1 MGKMVDLHVHTT
13 ASDGG
18 VAPAGIVDLAERKGL
33 RAVAITDHDTTGGI
47 AEAVGAGRGR
57 RLEVVPGVELSVHG
71 GELGALHIVG
81 LWIDGRNP
89 DLESRLRD
97 MVRGRE
103 DRSRRMI
110 ERLAGL
116 GCPLDLD
123 EVLRLAG
130 GEVIGRPH
138 FARAMVHRGCVGS
151 MGEAFSR
158 FLGRGKP
165 AYMDRE
171 RMHAREAIGLIRRA
185 GGVAVLAHPGLI
197 KASPEDLEEG
207 ISALRGQGLG
217 GVEVYYPGHSSSDV
231 DRLSGICSRLGLA
244 PSGGTDFHGDVRPEV
259 ELGGIAVP
267 AEILGPLRSMAGRTT
282 RCPGRTSGGRG

>member
-1 MGKMVDLHVHTT
+1 MNGRVDLHVHTT

-18 VAPAGIVDLAERKGL
+18 VAPTGVVELAERKGL
-33 RAVAITDHDTTGGI
+33 RAVAVTDHDTTGGI
-47 AEAVGAGRGR
+47 AEAVSAGRGR
-57 RLEVVPGVELSVHG
+57 RVEVVPGVELSVHG

-81 LWIDGRNP
+81 LWVDSRNP
-89 DLESRLRD
+89 DLESRLGD

-103 DRSRRMI
+103 ERGRRMVA
-110 ERLAGL
+110 RLAEL

-123 EVLRLAG
+123 EVRRLAG

-138 FARAMVHRGCVGS
+138 FARALVHRGYVGS
-151 MGEAFSR
+151 MREAFSC

-185 GGVAVLAHPGLI
+185 GGVAALAHPGLI
-197 KASPEDLEEG
+197 KASPKELEEG
-207 ISALRGQGLG
+207 ISVLRGQGLG
-217 GVEVYYPGHSSSDV
+217 GVEVYYPGHAPSDV
-231 DRLSGICSRLGLA
+231 ERLSEVCRRFGLA
-244 PSGGTDFHGDVRPEV
+244 PSGGTDFHGDVKPEI

-267 AEILGPLRSMAGRTT
+267 AEVLDPLRSMAGRPP
-282 RCPGRTSGGRG
+282 RRVFMNNPG